1 MPDALISIGALY
13 GDEGKATTDEA
24 LHVKRESFLGVR
36 FQGGPQTAHNVIS
49 GNRHHTFAQIASGS
63 FVPGVATYLS
73 PFMLIEPR
81 QLLDEAKHLESVG
94 VPEIFRRL
102 YIDRD
107 AVVITPFHIAA
118 NQLKEVA
125 RGGMAHGSCGTG
137 VWETESFARAYPLDC
152 VRASDLLDRET
163 LLRKLCFVYEAKAKE
178 LKELL
183 VLYADDK
190 RTETAI
196 DTFRNWNIVIQNA
209 AELYQHVAK
218 QVMVVD
224 ITWFAKRMRTE
235 ETVIFEGAQGVLLD
249 ENFGFHPNTTGSTTT
264 YKNAISL
271 LQEIGYHGSIVKVAV
286 LRSYMTRHGFGIFV
300 SEDPALSKQ
309 IPDMHNGTGTWQ
321 GSFRIGYLDFVALN
335 YSFAVSGKPDFLS
348 LTCLDRIKEMPT
360 FKICTKYKYEGDT
373 NDLTGY
379 LEHDGCE
386 VTNIIPYYSEV
397 ESIQLERQARLT
409 QLLSRCSPIYQLL
422 SKDTDSY
429 LSLVQEKL
437 QVPIGIAS
445 FGPRYEDK
453 QFLNGFG

>member
-1 MPDALISIGALY
+1 MPDAFISIGALY

-24 LHVKRESFLGVR
+24 LHIKRQSFLGVR

-49 GNRHHTFAQIASGS
+49 GSRHHTFAQIASGS

-73 PFMLIEPR
+73 RFMLIEPR
-81 QLLDEAKHLESVG
+81 QLLEEAKHLESVG

-102 YIDRD
+102 YVDRD

-125 RGGMAHGSCGTG
+125 RGGGAHGSCGTG
-137 VWETESFARAYPLDC
+137 VWETESFARLYPLDC
-152 VRASDLLDRET
+152 VRASDLLDKET
-163 LLRKLCFVYEAKAKE
+163 LLRKLCFVYEVKAQE

-183 VLYADDK
+183 VLYAGDS
-190 RTETAI
+190 RAETAI

-209 AELYQHVAK
+209 AELYQHFVK
-218 QVMVVD
+218 QVMIVD
-224 ITWFAKRMRTE
+224 ITWFAKRMRIE
-235 ETVIFEGAQGVLLD
+235 ETVVFEGAQGVLLD

-271 LQEIGYHGSIVKVAV
+271 LQEIDYHGSIVKFAV

-300 SEDPALSKQ
+300 SEDSMLSSH
-309 IPDMHNGTGTWQ
+309 IPDMHNGTGIWQ
-321 GSFRIGYLDFVALN
+321 GNFRIGYLDFVALN

-360 FKICTKYKYEGDT
+360 LKICTKYKYEGDT
-373 NDLTGY
+373 ADLTGY
-379 LEHDGCE
+379 VEHDGPE
-386 VTNIIPYYSEV
+386 VINIIPFYSEV
-397 ESIQLERQARLT
+397 ESIQLERQSRLT
-409 QLLSRCSPIYQLL
+409 ELLSRCSPIYQLL
-422 SKDTDSY
+422 PKDTDGY

-445 FGPRYEDK
+445 YGPRYEDK
-453 QFLNGFG
+453 QFLNGFR